1 MCTEAPLKL
10 PPHIHGSDG
19 PESAAKEITYWF
31 AESEIANWSPS
42 QSAWLY
48 E

>member
-1 MCTEAPLKL
+1 VGRNI
-10 PPHIHGSDG
+10 IHGSDG